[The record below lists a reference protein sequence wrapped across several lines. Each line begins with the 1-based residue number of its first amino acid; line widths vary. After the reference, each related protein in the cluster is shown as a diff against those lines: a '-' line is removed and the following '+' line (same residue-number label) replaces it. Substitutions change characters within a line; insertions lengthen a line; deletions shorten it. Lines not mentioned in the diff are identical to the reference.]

1 MISFLQT
8 LMLLALLMAASQL
21 GLWLQTRLHERH
33 FTRDS
38 VESVRLVATILATF
52 TAIVLGLLLTATKSG
67 FDANAQALRTFSAQ
81 LIELDAQLRE
91 YGADAEPIRGLL
103 RR

>member
-1 MISFLQT
+1 MTSFLET

-38 VESVRLVATILATF
+38 VESVRLGGDDPGDVHRDRAWLA
-52 TAIVLGLLLTATKSG
+52 V
-67 FDANAQALRTFSAQ
+67 DRNQEQ
-81 LIELDAQLRE
+81 L
-91 YGADAEPIRGLL
+91 
-103 RR
+103 